1 MFRVIFA
8 TIYIL
13 KWKCRYNCSSKYKI
27 QQKNLNDELKS
38 IKSKSGADGE
48 STDDEIM
55 NEELEKLYE
64 QNKDA
69 ISRKMDESRYIGSEY
84 SMP

>member
-1 MFRVIFA
+1 MFRVTFA

-27 QQKNLNDELKS
+27 SKVNLTQEFKDIKKKS
-38 IKSKSGADGE
+38 ADGE

-55 NEELEKLYE
+55 NQELDKVY
-64 QNKDA
+64 Q
-69 ISRKMDESRYIGSEY
+69 
-84 SMP
+84 